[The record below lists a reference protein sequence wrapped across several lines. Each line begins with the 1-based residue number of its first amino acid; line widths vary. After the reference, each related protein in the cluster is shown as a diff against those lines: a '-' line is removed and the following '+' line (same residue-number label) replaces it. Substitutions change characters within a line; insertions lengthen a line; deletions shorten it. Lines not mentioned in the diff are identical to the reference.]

1 MKQIIINNWIN
12 NSFSKNDE
20 KFIMSNYKN
29 LFDNNIKYKR
39 LDYLIWNKK
48 WSSAYRQLKEI
59 NSDYSNLYKARIK
72 LSRKEYG
79 VDAAIKKV
87 PEYLINDE
95 GLTYERV
102 KWRRHAKL
110 SSSLDLLSNY
120 LDKNEKLKYKE
131 KWWTEI
137 IIHTRKLLKEKNI

>member
-1 MKQIIINNWIN
+1 MMD
-12 NSFSKNDE
+12 F
-20 KFIMSNYKN
+20 MTN
-29 LFDNNIKYKR
+29 LTFLVVLLNCY
-39 LDYLIWNKK
+39 KK

-59 NSDYSNLYKARIK
+59 NAEYSNLYKARIK

-120 LDKNEKLKYKE
+120 LDKNEKFLEGFINRQNE
-131 KWWTEI
+131 KI
-137 IIHTRKLLKEKNI
+137 NDKLDLFE